1 MTLSGKVSTD
11 VVVEYTIANSSTE
24 GTEDADFPDPLPSR
38 TGNVPIKVGETTGS
52 IPVATFDDMLAED
65 TETFTVTL
73 RLVPNSRVALGT
85 AVATGT
91 IRDNERLTVIVEGPD
106 KVAQGQDANYKV
118 RLRGG
123 TGSEE
128 VKVNYTQNGVAA
140 QTPITIAAER
150 DEPANDLEITTGSD
164 QLVEGRTLVIRLTSV
179 NTDAGTVALGSP
191 SSKRTEIV
199 DPNTVTINVA
209 DAADVEDEDA
219 QDAAAEFNVTRAGT
233 GNIQGIVTVTYR
245 VVEGSASTAD
255 YKAPSG
261 ELELASNETGTITV
275 LVVNDE
281 IAEGD
286 ETFSVLLTGAT
297 SDYDPPPEGT
307 PDLLELGRRRRWR
320 RSRRTTT

>member
-1 MTLSGKVSTD
+1 M
-11 VVVEYTIANSSTE
+11 
-24 GTEDADFPDPLPSR
+24 P
-38 TGNVPIKVGETTGS
+38 
-52 IPVATFDDMLAED
+52 
-65 TETFTVTL
+65 
-73 RLVPNSRVALGT
+73 
-85 AVATGT
+85 
-91 IRDNERLTVIVEGPD
+91 ER
-106 KVAQGQDANYKV
+106 
-118 RLRGG
+118 
-123 TGSEE
+123 
-128 VKVNYTQNGVAA
+128 
-140 QTPITIAAER
+140 
-150 DEPANDLEITTGSD
+150 
-164 QLVEGRTLVIRLTSV
+164 
-179 NTDAGTVALGSP
+179 VALGSP

-307 PDLLELGRRRRWR
+307 PDLLELGTTSAMATISENDDLTAKVT
-320 RSRRTTT
+320 SRDTTVIEGNSATFVVDLGGTSSENIVIDYTVSGDGTNPADEEDYTAPSGSLTIRAGQSSGTIVIRTLDDGVLEPDEGLKIRLDVASPSDVVAVSTNNSERGRIYHHRCKWPHGYRIDSR